1 MTIKKLLFGTA
12 FLLGAAGT
20 AQAQYTKDVLL
31 FSQGDN
37 GGTARFK
44 AMGNASTALGGDIS
58 SITGNPAGL
67 GYFNQSDISVTGRY
81 LNNKNK
87 TDYFGQNSNSSKN
100 NFNLDNAGIVFH
112 LPTYRNGGNLERGW
126 LNFNVGIAYNRNYV
140 YNNLL
145 EYKGVNNTSS
155 IADAYSDRLSAP
167 GGMSGWG
174 QEVYNNSLLFDE
186 ETGNKG
192 SYFPITDFDNFNGKD
207 GFNQVNSILEKGS
220 KSESVLSFGANYSN
234 KLYLGAALGF
244 TAFTYDNSSWFT
256 EYGRTMTSESLVK
269 RNPGSDFLKPEAAYA
284 KKREMLDKDYELYDD
299 YAQATDGT
307 GVDFKL
313 GIIYKF
319 TPTFS
324 MGFTAKS
331 PTFMSIRDE
340 SYSNSEFRYFKT
352 GEDKTFK
359 DPYRTSD
366 DAGHSYLEYNMN
378 TPYKLSLGASQV
390 FSRGLITADV
400 EWVDYAAMRFKDAGA
415 YNKTLEQ
422 EMNQNIKN
430 TYQGAL
436 NARIGGEVLFNNV
449 FSGRAGFN
457 YSGNPYKDVD
467 YTNYTASLGIGAKL
481 GRGMYIDLTGAYN
494 SIKYEERPY
503 LIDEQYWNNT
513 SPVANIKNQRTN
525 VVLTIGSKF

>member
-20 AQAQYTKDVLL
+20 AHAQYTKDVFL

-87 TDYFGQNSNSSKN
+87 VDYLGQNSNSSKN

-112 LPTYRNGGNLERGW
+112 LPTYRNGGNLEKGW

-145 EYKGVNNTSS
+145 QYGGVNNANS
-155 IADAYSDRLSAP
+155 IAHAYSDRLSSP
-167 GGMSGWG
+167 NGMDGWS
-174 QEVYNNSLLFDE
+174 QEVYGNSLLFDVD
-186 ETGNKG
+186 TKNKG
-192 SYFPITDFDNFNGKD
+192 SYFPITAFGQYNGKE
-207 GFNQVNSILEKGS
+207 GYNQVISNLEKGS
-220 KSESVLSFGANYSN
+220 RSESVLSFGANYSN

-256 EYGRTMTSESLVK
+256 EYGQTMNAAQLTQV
-269 RNPGSDFLKPEAAYA
+269 NPGSEYLKPANT
-284 KKREMLDKDYELYDD
+284 KKNEMLDKDYELFDD
-299 YAQATDGT
+299 YVQATDGT
-307 GVDFKL
+307 GIDFKL
-313 GIIYKF
+313 GMIYKF

-340 SYSNSEFRYFKT
+340 SYSNSEFRYFAPKA
-352 GEDKTFK
+352 DKSFK
-359 DPYRTSD
+359 EYRTSD

-378 TPYKLSLGASQV
+378 TPYKLALGASQV
-390 FSRGLITADV
+390 FSRGLLTADV
-400 EWVDYAAMRFKDAGA
+400 EWVDYGAMRFRDAGS
-415 YNKTLEQ
+415 YNKALETQ
-422 EMNQNIKN
+422 MNQNIKN

-436 NARIGGEVLFNNV
+436 NARIGGEVLFDNV

-457 YSGNPYKDVD
+457 YSGNPYKNAD
-467 YTNYTASLGIGAKL
+467 YTDYTGSLGVGAKL
-481 GRGMYIDLTGAYN
+481 GRGLYVDLTGAYN
-494 SIKYEERPY
+494 AINYTERPY
-503 LIDEQYWNNT
+503 TIDEAYWKT
-513 SPVANIKNQRTN
+513 ASPTASIKNQRTS
-525 VVLTIGSKF
+525 VVLTVGSKF

>member
-12 FLLGAAGT
+12 FLIAAAGT

-87 TDYFGQNSNSSKN
+87 TDYFGQNTNSSKN

-112 LPTYRNGGNLERGW
+112 LPTYRNGGSLEQGW

-145 EYKGVNNTSS
+145 EYKGINNTSS
-155 IADAYSDRLSAP
+155 ITDAYSDRLSGP
-167 GGMSGWG
+167 GGMNGWG
-174 QEVYNNSLLFDE
+174 QEVYGNSLLFDVDPN
-186 ETGNKG
+186 NKG
-192 SYFPITDFDNFNGKD
+192 SYFPITNFGNYNGKD
-207 GFNQVNSILEKGS
+207 GFDQVNSILEKGS

-244 TAFTYDNSSWFT
+244 TAFSYDNSSWF
-256 EYGRTMTSESLVK
+256 SEFGQTLNAQDLAK
-269 RNPGSDFLKPEAAYA
+269 RNPNSEFLKPTNP
-284 KKREMLDKDYELYDD
+284 KKQEMLDADYELYDRYD
-299 YAQATDGT
+299 QVTDGT

-313 GIIYKF
+313 GMIYKF

-340 SYSNSEFRYFKT
+340 SYSTTEFRYFRPNS
-352 GEDKTFK
+352 DKSFK
-359 DPYRTSD
+359 DYLTSD
-366 DAGHSYLEYNMN
+366 EVGHSYLEYNMN

-400 EWVDYAAMRFKDAGA
+400 EWVDYAAMRFKDAGS
-415 YNKTLEQ
+415 YNKTLEK
-422 EMNQNIKN
+422 EMNQNIKD
-430 TYQGAL
+430 TYQGAF
-436 NARIGGEVLFNNV
+436 NARIGGEVLFDNV

-457 YSGNPYKDVD
+457 YSGNPYKNAD

-494 SIKYEERPY
+494 AINYKESPY
-503 LIDEQYWNNT
+503 VIDENYWKAA
-513 SPVANIKNQRTN
+513 SPVADIKNQRTN

>member
-12 FLLGAAGT
+12 FVLGAAGT
-20 AQAQYTKDVLL
+20 TQAQYTKDVLL

-58 SITGNPAGL
+58 SITSNPAGL
-67 GYFNQSDISVTGRY
+67 GYFNQSDVSVTARY

-112 LPTYRNGGNLERGW
+112 LPTYRNGGNLDKGW

-145 EYKGVNNTSS
+145 EYRGVNNTSS
-155 IADAYSDRLSAP
+155 ISDAYSDQLSSP
-167 GGMSGWG
+167 GGMNGWG
-174 QEVYNNSLLFDE
+174 QEVYNNSLLFDK
-186 ETGNKG
+186 ETGNNG
-192 SYFPITDFDNFNGKD
+192 RYFPITDFDNFNGKD
-207 GFNQVNSILEKGS
+207 GFDQVNSILEKGS
-220 KSESVLSFGANYSN
+220 KSESVLSFGANYSK

-244 TAFTYDNSSWFT
+244 TAYSYDNSSWYT
-256 EYGRTMTSESLVK
+256 EYGRTLNAENLAK
-269 RNPGSDFLKPEAAYA
+269 RNPGSEY
-284 KKREMLDKDYELYDD
+284 LDPKNVEKNKILGKDYELFDD
-299 YAQATDGT
+299 YIQVTDGT

-313 GIIYKF
+313 GVIYKF

-340 SYSNSEFRYFKT
+340 TYSNSEFRYFNRD
-352 GEDKTFK
+352 EDKSFK
-359 DPYRTSD
+359 EYRTSD

-378 TPYKLSLGASQV
+378 TPYKLSVGASQV

-400 EWVDYAAMRFKDAGA
+400 EWVDYAAMRFKDVGN
-415 YNKTLEQ
+415 YSKSLEKN
-422 EMNQNIKN
+422 MNQNIKD
-430 TYQGAL
+430 TYQGAF
-436 NARIGGEVLFNNV
+436 NARIGGEVLFDNV
-449 FSGRAGFN
+449 LSGRAGFN

-494 SIKYEERPY
+494 AIKYEERPY
-503 LIDEQYWNNT
+503 LIDEQYFGNT
-513 SPVANIKNQRTN
+513 SPIANIKNQRTN

>member
-12 FLLGAAGT
+12 FVLGAAGT
-20 AQAQYTKDVLL
+20 SQAQYTKDVLL

-58 SITGNPAGL
+58 SITSNPAGL
-67 GYFNQSDISVTGRY
+67 GYFNQSDVSVTARY

-112 LPTYRNGGNLERGW
+112 LPTYRNGGNLDRGW
-126 LNFNVGIAYNRNYV
+126 LNFNVGIAYNRNNI
-140 YNNLL
+140 YNNLSQ
-145 EYKGVNNTSS
+145 YNGVNNTSS
-155 IADAYSDRLSAP
+155 ITDAYSDRLSSP
-167 GGMSGWG
+167 DGMNGWG
-174 QEVYNNSLLFDE
+174 QEVYGNSLLFDVDP
-186 ETGNKG
+186 KKAG
-192 SYFPITDFDNFNGKD
+192 SYIPITVGGTYDGKN

-234 KLYLGAALGF
+234 RLYLGAALGF
-244 TAFTYDNSSWFT
+244 TAFSYDNSSWFT
-256 EYGRTMTSESLVK
+256 EYGQTMTADQLKAINKDSE
-269 RNPGSDFLKPEAAYA
+269 FLKPTNAQKYA
-284 KKREMLDKDYELYDD
+284 MLDKDYELYDD

-313 GIIYKF
+313 GVIYKF

-340 SYSNSEFRYFKT
+340 SYSNSEFRYFRPN
-352 GEDKTFK
+352 EDKSFK
-359 DPYRTSD
+359 EYRTSD

-378 TPYKLSLGASQV
+378 TPYKLAVGASQI
-390 FSRGLITADV
+390 FSRGLLTADV
-400 EWVDYAAMRFKDAGA
+400 EWVDYAAMRFRDVGN
-415 YNKTLEQ
+415 YSKTLEKN
-422 EMNQNIKN
+422 MNQNIKD
-430 TYQGAL
+430 TYQGAF
-436 NARIGGEVLFNNV
+436 NARIGGEVLLDNV

-457 YSGNPYKDVD
+457 YSGNPYKNAD

-481 GRGMYIDLTGAYN
+481 GRGMYIDLTGTYN
-494 SIKYEERPY
+494 AINYKESPY
-503 LIDEQYWNNT
+503 TIDENYWNAA
-513 SPVANIKNQRTN
+513 SPAADIKNQRTN
-525 VVLTIGSKF
+525 VILTIGSKF

>member
-12 FLLGAAGT
+12 FLIGAAGT

-87 TDYFGQNSNSSKN
+87 TDYFGQNTNSSKN

-112 LPTYRNGGNLERGW
+112 LPTYRNGGSLEKGW

-155 IADAYSDRLSAP
+155 ITDAYSDRLSAP
-167 GGMSGWG
+167 GGLSGWG
-174 QEVYNNSLLFDE
+174 QEVYGNSLLFDVDP
-186 ETGNKG
+186 NKQG
-192 SYFPITDFDNFNGKD
+192 SYLPITSFGNYNGKD

-244 TAFTYDNSSWFT
+244 TAFSYDNSSWFT
-256 EYGRTMTSESLVK
+256 EYGQTMNVAQMTK
-269 RNPGSDFLKPEAAYA
+269 ANPKSDFLKPGAEYA
-284 KKREMLDKDYELYDD
+284 SKREMLDKDYELYDD
-299 YAQATDGT
+299 YAQVTDGT

-313 GIIYKF
+313 GVIYKF

-340 SYSNSEFRYFKT
+340 SYSNSEFRYFKPN
-352 GEDKTFK
+352 EDKAFK
-359 DPYRTSD
+359 EYRTSD
-366 DAGHSYLEYNMN
+366 KAGYSYLEYNMN

-390 FSRGLITADV
+390 FSSGLITADV
-400 EWVDYAAMRFKDAGA
+400 EWVDYGAMRFKDAGA

-436 NARIGGEVLFNNV
+436 NARIGGEVLFDNV

-457 YSGNPYKDVD
+457 YSGNPYKNAD

-494 SIKYEERPY
+494 AVNYKESPY
-503 LIDEQYWNNT
+503 TIAEDFWNT
-513 SPVANIKNQRTN
+513 ASPAADIKNQRTN

>member
-1 MTIKKLLFGTA
+1 MTIRKLLFGTA
-12 FLLGAAGT
+12 FLMGAAGT

-58 SITGNPAGL
+58 SITSNPAGL

-87 TDYFGQNSNSSKN
+87 TEYFGQNSNSSKN

-112 LPTYRNGGNLERGW
+112 LPTYRNGGNLDKGW

-145 EYKGVNNTSS
+145 EYRGVNNTSS
-155 IADAYSDRLSAP
+155 ITNAYSDRLSSP
-167 GGMSGWG
+167 DGMRGWG
-174 QEVYNNSLLFDE
+174 QELYNNSLLFDVDPNNA
-186 ETGNKG
+186 GQ
-192 SYFPITDFDNFNGKD
+192 YRPISVGGLYDGKQGFD
-207 GFNQVNSILEKGS
+207 QVNSILEKGS

-244 TAFTYDNSSWFT
+244 TAFTYDNSSWYT
-256 EYGRTMTSESLVK
+256 EYGQTMTAEQLKKV
-269 RNPGSDFLKPEAAYA
+269 NPSSDFLDPKNTNKY
-284 KKREMLDKDYELYDD
+284 KMLGVDYELFDD
-299 YAQATDGT
+299 YVQASDGT
-307 GVDFKL
+307 GIDFKL
-313 GIIYKF
+313 GMIYKF

-324 MGFTAKS
+324 MGFTAKT

-340 SYSNSEFRYFKT
+340 SYSNSEFRYFNKNENT
-352 GEDKTFK
+352 SFK
-359 DPYRTSD
+359 EYRTSD
-366 DAGHSYLEYNMN
+366 DAGYSYLEYNMN
-378 TPYKLSLGASQV
+378 TPYRLSLGASQL
-390 FSRGLITADV
+390 FSRGLLTADV
-400 EWVDYAAMRFKDAGA
+400 EWVDYGAMRFRDAGTS
-415 YNKTLEQ
+415 NKALETA
-422 EMNQNIKN
+422 MNQNIKEN
-430 TYQGAL
+430 YQGAF
-436 NARIGGEVLFNNV
+436 NARIGGEILFDNV

-457 YSGNPYKDVD
+457 YSGNPYKNAD

-494 SIKYEERPY
+494 AVNYKENPY
-503 LIDEQYWNNT
+503 LIAEDYWNKA
-513 SPVANIKNQRTN
+513 SPAADIKNQRTN
-525 VVLTIGSKF
+525 IVLTIGSKF